1 LDIKR
6 ASEKDYVKLFV
17 GTKEQIA
24 NQLLKT
30 MPNNRIEMIVD
41 ETIREF
47 RQFYLTSTE
56 TMTEWDQLRFEIVKR
71 LFNIYL

>member
-1 LDIKR
+1 
-6 ASEKDYVKLFV
+6 
-17 GTKEQIA
+17 
-24 NQLLKT
+24 

-41 ETIREF
+41 DTIREF